1 MLCRPKNKNQKNSYV
16 STPLRVLVL
25 AALVTVGISYVWQ
38 ISQVSTQGYYLK
50 DLERQVSILEKQN
63 EKLSFEMAE
72 LNSMARI
79 ESAAKTLGMVKS
91 DSIVYLT
98 QTADTVAFKP

>member
-1 MLCRPKNKNQKNSYV
+1 MLCRPKNKNQKNSYL
-16 STPLRVLVL
+16 STPLRILVL
-25 AALVTVGISYVWQ
+25 AALVTIGIAYVWQ

-79 ESAAKTLGMVKS
+79 ETAAKTLGMVKS
-91 DSIVYLT
+91 DSIMYLA
-98 QTADTVAFKP
+98 QTVDSVALKP

>member
-1 MLCRPKNKNQKNSYV
+1 MLCRPKNKNQKNSYL
-16 STPLRVLVL
+16 STPLRILVL
-25 AALVTVGISYVWQ
+25 AALVTVGIAYVWQ

-98 QTADTVAFKP
+98 QTVDSVALKP

>member
-1 MLCRPKNKNQKNSYV
+1 MLCRPKNKNQKNSYL
-16 STPLRVLVL
+16 STPLRILVL
-25 AALVTVGISYVWQ
+25 AALVTVGIAYVWQ

-91 DSIVYLT
+91 DSIMYLT
-98 QTADTVAFKP
+98 QTVDSVALKP

>member
-1 MLCRPKNKNQKNSYV
+1 MLCRPKNKNQKNNYL
-16 STPLRVLVL
+16 STPLRILVL
-25 AALVTVGISYVWQ
+25 AALVTVGIAYVWQ

-63 EKLSFEMAE
+63 ERLSFEMAE

-79 ESAAKTLGMVKS
+79 ETAAKTLGMVKS

-98 QTADTVAFKP
+98 QTVDSVALKP

>member
-1 MLCRPKNKNQKNSYV
+1 MLCRPKNKNQKNSYL
-16 STPLRVLVL
+16 STPLRILVL
-25 AALVTVGISYVWQ
+25 AILVTVGIVYVWQ

-79 ESAAKTLGMVKS
+79 ESTAKTLGMVKS

-98 QTADTVAFKP
+98 QTDDSVALKP

>member
-1 MLCRPKNKNQKNSYV
+1 MLCRPKNKNQKNNYL
-16 STPLRVLVL
+16 STPLRILVL
-25 AALVTVGISYVWQ
+25 AALVTVGIAYVWQ

-79 ESAAKTLGMVKS
+79 ETAAKTLGMVKS

-98 QTADTVAFKP
+98 QTVDSVALKP

>member
-1 MLCRPKNKNQKNSYV
+1 MLCRPKNKNQKNSYL
-16 STPLRVLVL
+16 STPLRILVL
-25 AALVTVGISYVWQ
+25 AALVAVGIDYVWQ
-38 ISQVSTQGYYLK
+38 ISQVSTQGYNLK

-79 ESAAKTLGMVKS
+79 ESAAKSLGMVKS

-98 QTADTVAFKP
+98 QTVDTVALKP